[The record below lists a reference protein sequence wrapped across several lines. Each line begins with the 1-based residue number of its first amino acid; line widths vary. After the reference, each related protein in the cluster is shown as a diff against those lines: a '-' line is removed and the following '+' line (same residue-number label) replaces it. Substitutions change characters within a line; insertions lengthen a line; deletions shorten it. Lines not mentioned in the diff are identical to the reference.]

1 MQFLCWLTEWNG
13 STCSSSKT
21 VIHAGSIA
29 ECPWNIIGSKTCE
42 IVYTMFI
49 ITVNRKCLWFY
60 KLSCLRSVYTLHVIY
75 IVWEYMPGKSDPGD
89 TDYLCSVTVMN
100 ILWQRGEMPCARGHT
115 VAVQRQAV
123 PRWKAVPLFWGWRW
137 GCCGWGMLCNEK
149 MHERW
154 CASQN
159 QLFFCLFVS
168 GDNGAII
175 FLFLVRHYSV
185 HEIMVVPNYKPSCKC
200 STTHSYQCIQCF
212 CVCKQW
218 FGCQC
223 LGFFMCKQ
231 MLMHA
236 CDCTLGLYEHRMRV
250 CSFKK
255 LTGRK
260 IPCCTREPN
269 WCWYCTWLFGL
280 TVYQLSYPAPI
291 LFFGLE

>member
-1 MQFLCWLTEWNG
+1 MPEDTPWQYRDKQCPDGKRYHCFEDG
-13 STCSSSKT
+13 DG
-21 VIHAGSIA
+21 VVVA
-29 ECPWNIIGSKTCE
+29 EGCYAMK
-42 IVYTMFI
+42 
-49 ITVNRKCLWFY
+49 KCM
-60 KLSCLRSVYTLHVIY
+60 R
-75 IVWEYMPGKSDPGD
+75 GD
-89 TDYLCSVTVMN
+89 V
-100 ILWQRGEMPCARGHT
+100 HH
-115 VAVQRQAV
+115 
-123 PRWKAVPLFWGWRW
+123 K
-137 GCCGWGMLCNEK
+137 
-149 MHERW
+149 
-154 CASQN
+154 N